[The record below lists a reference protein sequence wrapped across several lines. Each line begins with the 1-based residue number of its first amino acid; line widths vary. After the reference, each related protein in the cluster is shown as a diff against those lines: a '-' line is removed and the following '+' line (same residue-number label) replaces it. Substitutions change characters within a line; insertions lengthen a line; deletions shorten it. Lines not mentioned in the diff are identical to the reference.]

1 MHDGRPGCAAT
12 RWIFC
17 GEDDLTEEHVVAA
30 WVHRAFVRSK
40 RPRSDF
46 SGTFVGP
53 HEMSLRA
60 DDPISIARVACQRCN
75 NEWMS
80 SIDNDAASALKPLI
94 QGRTEVVLDAE
105 AQSAVSAWI
114 FKSALVFDALQ
125 AGEHGP
131 LADLRA
137 AFARDRLAPR
147 GCTIYVGPAPPVP
160 FSVAGVPEV
169 AGLALFGVRT
179 ISGVANVTF
188 DIRRPDGT
196 RVPVPARQVPPPGYT
211 VMLGRMS
218 AIVSG
223 LRAPIVPTAEW
234 RFERLWPVSEKAV
247 TLTSVPRD
255 VGQ

>member
-1 MHDGRPGCAAT
+1 MTGGPGGAAT
-12 RWIFC
+12 RCIFC
-17 GEDDLTEEHVVAA
+17 GEDDLTEEHLVAD

-53 HEMSLRA
+53 HEMRLRT
-60 DDPISIARVACQRCN
+60 DDPISTARVACQRCN

-80 SIDNDAASALKPLI
+80 SIDNDAASVLKPLI

-137 AFARDRLAPR
+137 AFDRDRLAP
-147 GCTIYVGPAPPVP
+147 AP
-160 FSVAGVPEV
+160 F
-169 AGLALFGVRT
+169 T
-179 ISGVANVTF
+179 
-188 DIRRPDGT
+188 
-196 RVPVPARQVPPPGYT
+196 
-211 VMLGRMS
+211 
-218 AIVSG
+218 
-223 LRAPIVPTAEW
+223 
-234 RFERLWPVSEKAV
+234 
-247 TLTSVPRD
+247 
-255 VGQ
+255 